1 MNCYANSFPPRISF
15 GFLTL
20 LVAVLL
26 PAAIDLHAQTPAQA
40 VDPYAKVSFKAA
52 TPCAIEASGEVTALV
67 KNGVEL
73 SVTEDWD
80 CDGIADAYD
89 NCVGIPNPSQIDSD
103 RDGIGDACEAAAT
116 VKIGLSANGRSEVK
130 AKDKKTKPVDRR
142 SRSTASVRR
151 TRPEHSRPTR
161 SIAQSRT
168 SKQDRRRR

>member
-1 MNCYANSFPPRISF
+1 MNCYTNSFPLRISF

-26 PAAIDLHAQTPAQA
+26 PAAIDLHAQTPAQG

-116 VKIGLSANGRSEVK
+116 VKIGLSANGRESSLRQPI
-130 AKDKKTKPVDRR
+130 AGTGRAAASRIRLPVQDGPQCRR
-142 SRSTASVRR
+142 STEA
-151 TRPEHSRPTR
+151 
-161 SIAQSRT
+161 
-168 SKQDRRRR
+168 